1 MSKPQI
7 QNKPLG
13 QLKPY
18 EKNSRTHTEENIAQI
33 AKSIKKWGW
42 TMPILVDENDVIMAG
57 HARYEAAKKIG
68 LKEAPCLTVSDW
80 SDEQKK
86 SYVIAD
92 NKLALNSGWD
102 YELLASEIEELKAMD
117 FDVAALGFGE
127 AELDSIFK
135 EDIDMSILD
144 ELDDMELD
152 DFEENVKKAI
162 QIEFEREHFGEAQDL
177 IKFWRDRGA
186 YVGHMIMMF
195 LKQEKERL

>member
-1 MSKPQI
+1 
-7 QNKPLG
+7 
-13 QLKPY
+13 
-18 EKNSRTHTEENIAQI
+18 
-33 AKSIKKWGW
+33 
-42 TMPILVDENDVIMAG
+42 
-57 HARYEAAKKIG
+57 
-68 LKEAPCLTVSDW
+68 VSDW

-102 YELLASEIEELKAMD
+102 YELLASEIEELKAME

-177 IKFWRDRGA
+177 IKFWRDKGA

>member
-1 MSKPQI
+1 MPSTSI
-7 QNKPLG
+7 QNKPIG
-13 QLKPY
+13 TLKPY
-18 EKNSRTHTEENIAQI
+18 KNNSRTHTDENIAQI
-33 AKSIKKWGW
+33 AQSIKKWGW
-42 TMPILVDENDVIMAG
+42 TMPILIDENDVILAG
-57 HARYEAAKKIG
+57 HARFEAAKKIN
-68 LKEAPCLTVSDW
+68 LKEVPCLMVGDW
-80 SDEQKK
+80 SEEQKK

-102 YELLASEIEELKAMD
+102 YGLLASEIEELKSMD

-135 EDIDMSILD
+135 DDIDMSILD
-144 ELDDMELD
+144 ELDEMELD
-152 DFEENVKKAI
+152 DFEGNVKKAI

-186 YVGHMIMMF
+186 YLGHMIMMF

>member
-1 MSKPQI
+1 MSKPEI
-7 QNKPLG
+7 HSKPLG

-18 EKNSRTHTEENIAQI
+18 KNNSRTHTEENISQI

-102 YELLASEIEELKAMD
+102 YELLASEIEELKAMN

-127 AELDSIFK
+127 AELDSIFN
-135 EDIDMSILD
+135 DDVDMSILD
-144 ELDDMELD
+144 ELDEMELD
-152 DFEENVKKAI
+152 DFEGNVKKAI
-162 QIEFEREHFGEAQDL
+162 QIEFEREHFGEAQEL